1 MLILRFLYRVRPQCG
16 DTSAMYKSRS
26 LCSAHQVLRPI
37 KAASVSGRLEWPPT
51 TFCWVSSLLPCQSAR
66 RKPCRQPQP
75 KVQCPAFP
83 IAKKVHEGFSCDHL
97 LSVKLVVICWILPP
111 KERTLIDNHTV
122 IFNMFLII
130 YFCLNTPYWF
140 IKGFQRHT
148 YNFYGTLYPSWR
160 KYLYCQKYI

>member
-26 LCSAHQVLRPI
+26 LCSAYQVLRPI

-111 KERTLIDNHTV
+111 KERIPIDNHTV
-122 IFNMFLII
+122 HLQHVFDDKLLPQHTPLI
-130 YFCLNTPYWF
+130 YKKLD
-140 IKGFQRHT
+140 FQRLSVQIWNPVVIHRL
-148 YNFYGTLYPSWR
+148 NLM
-160 KYLYCQKYI
+160 C

>member
-66 RKPCRQPQP
+66 RKPCRQPPPQ
-75 KVQCPAFP
+75 VQCPAFP

-122 IFNMFLII
+122 HLQHVFDYILLPQHTLLI
-130 YFCLNTPYWF
+130 YKRLD
-140 IKGFQRHT
+140 FQRLSVQICRA
-148 YNFYGTLYPSWR
+148 F
-160 KYLYCQKYI
+160 